1 MLWNDRERSHSM
13 SVASVCDT
21 YEEEPN
27 ITLIVDEGFTIATLA
42 KHPRLI
48 WSARFTGATEI
59 PSLVIADL
67 ASLQDRVPCQL
78 THIIETAGRHL
89 SANGLTSSSIGHS
102 QYFVENESP

>member
-1 MLWNDRERSHSM
+1 M
-13 SVASVCDT
+13 SVASVCVT

-27 ITLIVDEGFTIATLA
+27 IILIVDEGFTIATLA

-78 THIIETAGRHL
+78 THIIETAG
-89 SANGLTSSSIGHS
+89 GTSQRTALLLRLLATHS
-102 QYFVENESP
+102 TSWKMSPPRNCIL